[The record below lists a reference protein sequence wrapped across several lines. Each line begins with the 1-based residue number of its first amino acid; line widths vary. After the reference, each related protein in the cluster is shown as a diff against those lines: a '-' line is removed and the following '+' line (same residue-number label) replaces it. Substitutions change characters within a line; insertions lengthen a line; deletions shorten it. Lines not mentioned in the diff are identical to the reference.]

1 MLMIAIWSAVV
12 PSCFVFALRSACT
25 SASADT
31 DSIAPCRAAYISAV
45 QPPFGSENTAMPL
58 VS

>member
-1 MLMIAIWSAVV
+1 MLMTAICSAVV
-12 PSCFVFALRSACT
+12 PSCFVVALRSAFM

-31 DSIAPCRAAYISAV
+31 DSIAFWRAAYISAV
-45 QPPFGSENTAMPL
+45 QPPFGSWNTAMPL